1 MKKKLNILIGLM
13 AITVLLMGIIMFTI
27 PRFSGLVNNGSLSGT
42 FVKAEKYKKQALTEK
57 DLLLRTELSED
68 TVNLKN
74 FISSLAVMHRYNTT
88 VISQIDSV
96 LLLLRGQPPM
106 TNTKY
111 SGHFI
116 ALKNYGDWLWRSDTS
131 LIRLATLMDQLILDQ
146 ANVDPSIDIENE
158 VLGFSRF
165 LSALSSRDTALVCA
179 ANGIDRYINE
189 TGKANL
195 SGESLSALQGIR
207 DQLLADYF
215 LTALILG
222 DKVNYERLYKGLAP
236 SQLKEEDKGIS
247 KKYGDIAFK
256 VFLPVESGI
265 KLFGNGTHGRFL
277 NGYIGSLPEPSAM
290 GELNEWIELQAVGGL
305 NRIEPQAFGGL
316 NRIEPQA
323 FGGLNVRIEPQ

>member
-1 MKKKLNILIGLM
+1 M

-195 SGESLSALQGIR
+195 SGESLSALQEIR

-256 VFLPVESGI
+256 VLLPVESGI
-265 KLFGNGTHGRFL
+265 KLFGHSVIFTRPSLGRFL
-277 NGYIGSLPEPSAM
+277 NGYIGSLPDPLAIQRLSIEEAM
-290 GELNEWIELQAVGGL
+290 AIPQLKLLSVPM
-305 NRIEPQAFGGL
+305 NRIEPEA
-316 NRIEPQA
+316 R
-323 FGGLNVRIEPQ
+323 GGLNVRIEPQ